1 MQIMMTGFLGK
12 TKAKLFLGELWNS
25 LIEAQ
30 NSPHGI
36 PKEMIEM
43 KRTEMVKKKEEDQR
57 INASL
62 HKSRDEIERSLSI
75 RDKQA
80 AQNRKEYQSSVLQR
94 YSPPP
99 PSRSSDQRERRPSSR
114 ERKETRKKSISPPPP
129 PPPAAV
135 APSSRKKSLSPS
147 RRNRNDVDDYDIF
160 FEKSARKSLSTL
172 NNHLLLNDRNFL
184 LRPGVI
190 KVEIHPPVET
200 LGMTNEDVPVLR
212 ERVFEMIQNPIL
224 AHYGIDAPQ

>member
-99 PSRSSDQRERRPSSR
+99 ASRSSDQRERRPSSR
-114 ERKETRKKSISPPPP
+114 DRKESRKKSISPPPP

-147 RRNRNDVDDYDIF
+147 RRNRNDVDDHDRRKENSRRYDN
-160 FEKSARKSLSTL
+160 EK
-172 NNHLLLNDRNFL
+172 
-184 LRPGVI
+184 
-190 KVEIHPPVET
+190 
-200 LGMTNEDVPVLR
+200 
-212 ERVFEMIQNPIL
+212 L
-224 AHYGIDAPQ
+224 AGN